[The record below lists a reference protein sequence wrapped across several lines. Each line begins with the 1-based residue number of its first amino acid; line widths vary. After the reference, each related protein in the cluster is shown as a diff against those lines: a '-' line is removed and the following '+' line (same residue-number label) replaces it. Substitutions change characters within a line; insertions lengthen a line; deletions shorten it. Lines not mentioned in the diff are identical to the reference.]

1 MIQNK
6 KNLTVKKVTIIINNE
21 TGFHARPSAV
31 FAKTANNFESEITVS
46 NGEEK
51 VNGKSILGLMT
62 LAAVKG
68 TKLSVEAIG
77 LDAEGAVFALS
88 SIAKKNFEE
97 V

>member
-68 TKLSVEAIG
+68 TKLSVEAVG
-77 LDAEGAVFALS
+77 LDAERAVSALS